1 MSSTTESNASHDKN
15 DEDHSEYGTPT
26 DYITTTTTTPSHLND
41 VSYSGVDTEEGK
53 ILNSHILPESHMS
66 VSKPSRKSSRSRSN
80 SVMSSS
86 RLFQQKEYP
95 SSTSMKISQSL
106 QSINTAIRDDAND
119 YRRSSIDSTASSPS
133 SANSV
138 KFVTASINSLLEKNK
153 SNDQFTLGNK
163 EDAENN
169 FNGQSDEEE
178 INLNISKPL
187 LSNIITSHL
196 SLPDL
201 SAANRYKDRRNVLFS
216 PPATDLKNNP
226 LLQAN
231 PMNAMSNEKSGS
243 SNNNSRSGSINA
255 PEQINLPN
263 SSKPSVLKHTNG
275 SPKYNITSTANVST
289 ANVSTANTP
298 TAATTT
304 IPLERSKTTTCIST
318 ESPLERARTNSN
330 TSGISLV
337 SNTLVQPSPTSSIR
351 PVSVGTNHSF
361 IKPMYLQQQYA
372 INEKQYLKKIK
383 NTKSSQND
391 YYNRG
396 IFDNSNSSFNIHSF
410 YQKNENANETDLQ
423 PSLNGYTEIPTTITN
438 LNTCPTPPITRNE
451 NLKMV
456 PLSPKSDHPT
466 ESSFK
471 NDYFFNQNVEK
482 NTALDSSPVIQ
493 KSIAAQRTSAL
504 STKAGNGASPVVK
517 TKNNISPNESSF
529 AQKPLNLK
537 AKSKQS
543 TKHAHIPTK
552 TTLPLSEDVLKNKM
566 LNKIKD
572 KNVCII
578 ESDYI
583 KELKK
588 YSTFSENDE
597 DFKNGLSFDNNS
609 ADIDVTPY
617 RNTELDDYISDQAY
631 PIDGF
636 SQFSGDSNTSTVL
649 PDNLHENDNEIP
661 PTEHKRTKSL
671 SNNLLAILPRSSSPA
686 LSARS
691 QSNYA
696 FPIELAADED
706 DFQMQERLEW
716 QLMLTRVLK
725 GDIVQNEKSK
735 LSELKEQIG
744 GHETDFK
751 NNIWIEL
758 KAWMNGHTVPDQIKT
773 LDMLKN
779 SVADDVFQKILNF
792 QFNTE
797 VPCKEG
803 FQQTFQLLDEYY
815 KVVAHWK
822 TLKDMHEEK
831 PVTATKEFQ
840 DVVNALTCWRNLS
853 NAFTNLILDILP
865 FTNLNEYLGNEYSL
879 LFAGKTYKDVVNYT
893 LDPEY
898 VDKFIKE
905 EDIEAMFQKK
915 IFFKQVPW
923 IFKAQM
929 VKFRYEEVYS
939 ARHIPVDLDRLKL
952 VLFYPFKLIK
962 EIIKKRLEYSK
973 SLVDPT
979 MMIIDQLIDD
989 LCVQIK
995 LATQIKFSV
1004 MQSPFF
1010 RLDWDDH
1017 TSYDEVLQ
1025 TAVQHVFEMTNL
1037 KLASKSTSIFKSSK
1051 DIDELLQQ
1059 WDNFKN
1065 LGIFINEK
1073 IGLDI
1078 ASNYAKL
1085 FLQMSMKLHIYVL
1098 KKCTR
1103 VPDFKKEQDL
1113 EKWVF
1118 ESMENVGSVK
1128 RKFERFMGKM
1138 CGSLVNQ
1145 ANYTFQDENWNTVL
1159 ENLVASN
1166 HTLLYTG
1173 GELESYGIYALISKE
1188 IVEKG
1193 SYKKDDILKI
1203 LNNSSICSDVV
1214 PTINIKNSLHV
1225 YGNENIYQIYSEDP
1239 ESKVYWKTH
1248 TENGISYHNLVVG
1261 DNNPSTKS
1269 FEASNEPKEGVASQK
1284 KEETL
1289 ENIYKGEQ
1297 GYTDEEN
1304 EEYEKK
1310 RLRQMEE
1317 TLEQNGYLILLKADS
1332 SMLWEGSTIILE
1344 EPVLSSEIKLDL
1356 QKLLASDNFNLS
1368 LLTEGSPY
1376 STDYQMRKF
1385 HSRMNEALSLV
1396 NTVCSVAPIENM
1408 LQKINRVFY
1417 KMTTSVLNE
1426 YPKTVTKLDQKFPGS
1441 EILNNGF
1448 MFTRDFARSYLVA
1461 HEHQLNQER
1470 KAEMVMSI
1478 MQLAIEWVG
1487 FICDKC
1493 NPTDLRTF
1501 RWCVPAMEYAM
1512 KITSGHNILALSAE
1526 QYSDLKRKIS
1536 GCMSLLISHFD
1547 VMGGRARAMAEN
1559 KYLIAAQQKSA
1570 GSQVMLDDY
1579 DDDAVLE
1586 VNSQMRLQSINE
1598 LEKQY
1603 RKRTKQKKKIGK
1615 VLNDFDREDKYLAAL
1630 ASSISNVSIKWR
1642 KRQFIGGGS
1651 FGDVYSAINLDTG
1664 GILAV
1669 KQIKIQHSKNMEKI
1683 YPRIKDE
1690 MNVLEVLNHPNVV
1703 QYYGVEVHRDK
1714 VNIFMEFCEGG
1725 SLASLLE
1732 HGRFEDEVITQ
1743 VYSLQLLEGLA
1754 YLHHSGVVHRD
1765 IKPEN
1770 ILLDHNGVVKYVDFG
1785 AAELISKNGTR
1796 KYSSTRSRNG
1806 KQNSMMGTPMYMAPE
1821 NITGRRKGIQLGAD
1835 DIWSLGCVILEM
1847 VTGRRP
1853 WANLDNEWA
1862 IMYHVA
1868 AGHIPQFPTSD
1879 EMSGVGTKFLS
1890 RLLKHNPDQRATAVE
1905 LLLDPWIAEIRKIAF
1920 STDDTSGSS
1929 SSSSSVL
1936 TTPV

>member
-1 MSSTTESNASHDKN
+1 MPSTKEPNASPDSN
-15 DEDHSEYGTPT
+15 DELPSEFGALTNNTQPA
-26 DYITTTTTTPSHLND
+26 PASPENA
-41 VSYSGVDTEEGK
+41 SYSIDDGDEDK
-53 ILNSHILPESHMS
+53 ILNAHILPESHMS
-66 VSKPSRKSSRSRSN
+66 VNKPSRKSSRSRSN
-80 SVMSSS
+80 SFMSSS
-86 RLFQQKEYP
+86 RLFQQKDYP

-106 QSINTAIRDDAND
+106 QSINTAIRDGAADH
-119 YRRSSIDSTASSPS
+119 RRSSIDSNASSPS
-133 SANSV
+133 SASSV
-138 KFVTASINSLLEKNK
+138 KFVSASINSLLDKNNN
-153 SNDQFTLGNK
+153 SNTQYTFGSK
-163 EDAENN
+163 EEADIS
-169 FNGQSDEEE
+169 FNGQSDDEE

-187 LSNIITSHL
+187 LNNIITSHL

-201 SAANRYKDRRNVLFS
+201 GAATRHRDRRNVLFS
-216 PPATDLKNNP
+216 PPATDSKNNP
-226 LLQAN
+226 LLQT
-231 PMNAMSNEKSGS
+231 NAVTNTVTNAVGYNDKLGNST
-243 SNNNSRSGSINA
+243 NNSRRGSGNA
-255 PEQINLPN
+255 PEQTESSNP
-263 SSKPSVLKHTNG
+263 SKPNVLKHTHS
-275 SPKYNITSTANVST
+275 SPKYNITPTASLS
-289 ANVSTANTP
+289 AANTP
-298 TAATTT
+298 TNTPTTST
-304 IPLERSKTTTCIST
+304 VPLERSKTTTCIST
-318 ESPLERARTNSN
+318 ESSLERARANSN
-330 TSGISLV
+330 NSAISLV
-337 SNTLVQPSPTSSIR
+337 SNPLVQPSPTSSIR
-351 PVSVGTNHSF
+351 PISAGTNHSF
-361 IKPMYLQQQYA
+361 IKPVYLQQQYA

-396 IFDNSNSSFNIHSF
+396 IFDNSNSSFNIHNF
-410 YQKNENANETDLQ
+410 FQNTKNPDETDLQ
-423 PSLNGYTEIPTTITN
+423 TDSNSHFMPIDNTATVPASLSVRKVEN
-438 LNTCPTPPITRNE
+438 LNQI
-451 NLKMV
+451 
-456 PLSPKSDHPT
+456 PLSPKSDYQAET
-466 ESSFK
+466 SSTS
-471 NDYFFNQNVEK
+471 DYFNQNIETPTRL
-482 NTALDSSPVIQ
+482 NSSHIVQ
-493 KSIAAQRTSAL
+493 KPITEQKKILPATPSGRV
-504 STKAGNGASPVVK
+504 ASPVPK
-517 TKNNISPNESSF
+517 GKNNLSPNKNSF
-529 AQKPLNLK
+529 AQKPLDSK
-537 AKSKQS
+537 AKIKQS
-543 TKHAHIPTK
+543 TKHTHMHMK
-552 TTLPLSEDVLKNKM
+552 TAMPVPEEVLKNKM

-572 KNVCII
+572 KTVSII
-578 ESDYI
+578 EADYL

-588 YSTFSENDE
+588 YSTFTQNDE
-597 DFKNGLSFDNNS
+597 DFNDFFPFDKNATDF
-609 ADIDVTPY
+609 DVTPY
-617 RNTELDDYISDQAY
+617 RNTELDDYISDQVY
-631 PIDGF
+631 PTDGF
-636 SQFSGDSNTSTVL
+636 SQFSGDSTTSTVL
-649 PDNLHENDNEIP
+649 PESLNENGNEIP
-661 PTEHKRTKSL
+661 PPEHKRTKSL
-671 SNNLLAILPRSSSPA
+671 CNNLLAMLPKSSSPA

-691 QSNYA
+691 QSNYT

-706 DFQMQERLEW
+706 DSQMQERLEW

-744 GHETDFK
+744 GHKTDFK

-773 LDMLKN
+773 LEMLKN

-792 QFNTE
+792 KFNTE

-815 KVVAHWK
+815 KVTTHWK

-831 PVTATKEFQ
+831 PITATKEFQ
-840 DVVNALTCWRNLS
+840 DVVNALTCWRNLN
-853 NAFTNLILDILP
+853 NAFTDLIIDILP
-865 FTNLNEYLGNEYSL
+865 STNLSKYLGSEYSL
-879 LFAGKTYKDVVNYT
+879 LFAGKKYEDVVTYT

-915 IFFKQVPW
+915 IFYKQVPW

-929 VKFRYEEVYS
+929 VKFKYEKVYS
-939 ARHIPVDLDRLKL
+939 TRQIPVDLDRLKL
-952 VLFYPFKLIK
+952 ILFYPFKLIK

-995 LATQIKFSV
+995 LATQIKYSV

-1037 KLASKSTSIFKSSK
+1037 KLASKSTSIFRSSK
-1051 DIDELLQQ
+1051 DTDELLQQ
-1059 WDNFKN
+1059 WDNFRN

-1078 ASNYAKL
+1078 ASNYTKL
-1085 FLQMSMKLHIYVL
+1085 FLQMSTKLHIYVL

-1118 ESMENVGSVK
+1118 ESMESVGSLR
-1128 RKFERFMGKM
+1128 RKFERFMNKM

-1145 ANYTFQDENWNTVL
+1145 ANYTFQDENFDTVL
-1159 ENLVASN
+1159 KDLVTSN

-1173 GELESYGIYALISKE
+1173 GELESYGVYALISKE
-1188 IVEKG
+1188 IVEKR
-1193 SYKKDDILKI
+1193 SYKKNDILKI
-1203 LNNSSICSDVV
+1203 LNNASICSDVL
-1214 PTINIKNSLHV
+1214 PTIDIKNSLHI

-1248 TENGISYHNLVVG
+1248 TQNGISYHKLVVG
-1261 DNNPSTKS
+1261 DKTPNVKS
-1269 FEASNEPKEGVASQK
+1269 SEESKEEK
-1284 KEETL
+1284 KEVDSQTHEETSKGF
-1289 ENIYKGEQ
+1289 YTGEQ
-1297 GYTDEEN
+1297 SLSEAEGEFS
-1304 EEYEKK
+1304 EKK
-1310 RLRQMEE
+1310 GLRQTEK
-1317 TLEQNGYLILLKADS
+1317 TLEQNGYLILVKADS
-1332 SMLWEGSTIILE
+1332 SMLWEGPTMILE
-1344 EPVLSSEIKLDL
+1344 EPVFSSEIKLDI
-1356 QKLLASDNFNLS
+1356 QEFLASDNFKIS

-1385 HSRMNEALSLV
+1385 HSRMNNTLSFV
-1396 NTVCSVAPIENM
+1396 NTVCSVVAIEIM
-1408 LQKINRVFY
+1408 LQKINKVFY
-1417 KMTTSVLNE
+1417 KMTLSTLNE
-1426 YPKTVTKLDQKFPGS
+1426 YPRTVAKLNQKFSGS
-1441 EILNNGF
+1441 EVMNNGF

-1461 HEHQLNQER
+1461 HEHQLDQER
-1470 KAEMVMSI
+1470 KAEMVLSI
-1478 MQLAIEWVG
+1478 MRLAIEWVG

-1493 NPTDLRTF
+1493 NPTDLKTF

-1512 KITSGHNILALSAE
+1512 KITSGNNVLALSEE
-1526 QYSDLKRKIS
+1526 QYTDLKRKIS

-1570 GSQVMLDDY
+1570 GNQVMLDDY

-1586 VNSQMRLQSINE
+1586 VNSQMRLQSIYE

-1630 ASSISNVSIKWR
+1630 ASSISNVSMKWR
-1642 KRQFIGGGS
+1642 KKQFIGGGS

-1669 KQIKIQHSKNMEKI
+1669 KQIRIQHSKNMEKI

-1725 SLASLLE
+1725 SLACLLE

-1785 AAELISKNGTR
+1785 AAELITKNGSR

-1879 EMSGVGTKFLS
+1879 EMSSAGIKFLS

-1920 STDDTSGSS
+1920 STDDNSGSS